1 MTSGQIPIWSTVC
14 KKLIIKS
21 DGYPTV
27 SRASWK
33 LARLVHTSSK
43 RKSHLS
49 SRRVLKLDME
59 FSIFS
64 MATVSKKSSRI
75 RTYGRL
81 ELFVIGNEFE
91 TFSTNRHLKS
101 PDKISCLDEILCVTC
116 FHFQGTS
123 RSLKKIENYFKA
135 PSSSDVPDGI
145 KIVATGSKIKIEN
158 TRMIWLRQTHVCDI
172 TSS

>member
-49 SRRVLKLDME
+49 SRRVNWTWN
-59 FSIFS
+59 FPY
-64 MATVSKKSSRI
+64 SRC
-75 RTYGRL
+75 RPSRK
-81 ELFVIGNEFE
+81 NRHEFE
-91 TFSTNRHLKS
+91 LMVGSNFSSSATSSKRSRLI
-101 PDKISCLDEILCVTC
+101 DIYQISCLDEILCVTC

-145 KIVATGSKIKIEN
+145 KIVATDNRE
-158 TRMIWLRQTHVCDI
+158 
-172 TSS
+172 